1 VTVLLSAVVAS
12 LVTLIVVWPLR
23 WLALKN
29 QIMDKPGPRKSHT
42 APVPYLGGLAILA
55 GVGTAIF
62 LVSGH
67 PRTAVVLL
75 AFVALL
81 GLVDDIRYLPVWVKL
96 CGEIT
101 IAGTAVALGFSWHIT
116 DSVPINDGLS
126 VLWIVG
132 LTNSFNLLD
141 NMDGL
146 ASTVAAGSLVALTL
160 LVPAS
165 GGLALPLA
173 AAALAFLLINRPPAK
188 MYMGDAGSLM
198 LGFGVA
204 LTTIGAAQHFHGLH
218 SMVILAFPV
227 AVAILDTSLVI
238 VSRLATGRPV
248 QLGGQDHFSHRL
260 RLIGWSRYQVLGA
273 AVVASIA
280 AGAGAALA
288 ARYPLPEAFLA
299 IPLGLAFLG
308 AWAGL
313 LRVDPYTSAMRPRL
327 EVYVEQ
333 PRL

>member
-1 VTVLLSAVVAS
+1 VTALLSAIVAAA
-12 LVTLIVVWPLR
+12 VTLAALWPLR
-23 WLALKN
+23 RAALRLR
-29 QIMDKPGPRKSHT
+29 IMDKPGPRKSHS
-42 APVPYLGGLAILA
+42 APVPYLGGLAILT
-55 GVGTAIF
+55 GVVAAVFAMNIH
-62 LVSGH
+62 V
-67 PRTAVVLL
+67 RTAVGLL
-75 AFVALL
+75 LFVAVV
-81 GLVDDIRYLPVWVKL
+81 GLIDDIRYLPVWVKL
-96 CGEIT
+96 CSETT
-101 IAGTAVALGFSWHIT
+101 IACTAVALGFSWHIT
-116 DSVPINDGLS
+116 DSVAINDGLS

-146 ASTVAAGSLVALTL
+146 ASTVSAGSLIALTL
-160 LVPAS
+160 LVPAW
-165 GGLALPLA
+165 GILALPLA
-173 AAALAFLLINRPPAK
+173 GAVLAFLVINRPPAK

-204 LTTIGAAQHFHGLH
+204 LVTIGAADHYHGLH

-227 AVAILDTSLVI
+227 AIALLDTSLVI
-238 VSRLATGRPV
+238 VSRLSTGRPV

-280 AGAGAALA
+280 AWAGAALA
-288 ARYPLPEAFLA
+288 ARYPLPDAFLA
-299 IPLGLAFLG
+299 VPLGLAFVG
-308 AWAGL
+308 VWVGL

-333 PRL
+333 PRV

>member
-1 VTVLLSAVVAS
+1 VTFLLSAVVAAA
-12 LVTLIVVWPLR
+12 VTLVAIWPLR
-23 WLALKN
+23 WLALRL
-29 QIMDKPGPRKSHT
+29 QIMDKPGPRKSHSD
-42 APVPYLGGLAILA
+42 PVPYLGGLAILA
-55 GVGTAIF
+55 GVGAG
-62 LVSGH
+62 VSVMNTH
-67 PRTAVVLL
+67 VRTALALL
-75 AFVALL
+75 AFVAVL
-81 GLVDDIRYLPVWVKL
+81 GLIDDIRYLPVWVKL
-96 CGEIT
+96 CSEIT
-101 IAGTAVALGFSWHIT
+101 IASTAVALGFSWHIT
-116 DSVPINDGLS
+116 ASVPINDALS

-160 LVPAS
+160 LVPAW

-173 AAALAFLLINRPPAK
+173 GAAVAFLVINRPPAK
-188 MYMGDAGSLM
+188 MFMGDSGSLM

-204 LTTIGAAQHFHGLH
+204 LTTIGAANTFLGLH
-218 SMVILAFPV
+218 SMVVLGFPV

-260 RLIGWSRYQVLGA
+260 RLLGWTRYQVLGA
-273 AVVASIA
+273 VAVASVA
-280 AGAGAALA
+280 AWVGAAWA
-288 ARYPLPEAFLA
+288 VRYPLTDAWLA
-299 IPLGLAFLG
+299 VPIGLAFLG
-308 AWAGL
+308 VWGGL

-327 EVYVEQ
+327 EVLLEQ